1 MKARKVWTPPQ
12 MEDRARLISMKK
24 NRKLQM
30 GGKSIRR
37 TASGYATNAR
47 LGPPYSKK
55 NQYFIIKKITF
66 FVIT

>member
-55 NQYFIIKKITF
+55 TSILFLKKLLF
-66 FVIT
+66 SL

>member
-1 MKARKVWTPPQ
+1 

-55 NQYFIIKKITF
+55 TREKKLLF
-66 FVIT
+66 SL